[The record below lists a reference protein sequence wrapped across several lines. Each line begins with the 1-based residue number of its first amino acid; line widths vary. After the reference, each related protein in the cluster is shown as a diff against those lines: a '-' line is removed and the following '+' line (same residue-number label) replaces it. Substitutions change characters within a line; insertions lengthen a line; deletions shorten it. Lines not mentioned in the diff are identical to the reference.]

1 MVETPEYWI
10 RQRSQHVECES
21 ISRLDVTTRVMDSIA
36 SLHSLPRGVDK
47 TPLLFGGGLAAFG
60 VVVIV
65 ACLPS
70 VVTMTEPWIGLWW
83 I

>member
-10 RQRSQHVECES
+10 RQRSQQVEHES
-21 ISRLDVTTRVMDSIA
+21 IARLDVTPRVMDSIA
-36 SLHSLPRGVDK
+36 RLQTPQRGVDK
-47 TPLLFGGGLAAFG
+47 TPLLFGGGLAAVG

-65 ACLPS
+65 VCLPS
-70 VVTMTEPWIGLWW
+70 VVTLTEPWIGFWW